1 MGHSIGDFVIS
12 SRFVDSLRKSN
23 KSVSFSSAQHAYYII
38 VQAETRDERVDFP
51 LINLPRS

>member
-1 MGHSIGDFVIS
+1 MGYSIGDFVIS